1 MLQDL
6 VRRHPFAT
14 QIGVT
19 GRFVGVHGVVDELD
33 GGDAA
38 LLFEERRA
46 FVVELRLLVADVFA
60 AFDFRGLRVEL
71 QDFGLVAFDFA
82 HVLNTDREAA
92 DFDIRAGRAAIVSFV
107 HVRDV
112 LVGALVGDF
121 HLFAK
126 LVEREFGFRLRLQF
140 FCGRNRNGA
149 FHPLFQELILVF
161 QRDVQIDGGGF
172 RDSRE
177 ILAFPED
184 RVTDGGDG
192 RRVRRVNGMVLEVCG
207 RQFVGGR
214 DPVRRQFRLLRI
226 LGADIGNQHQ
236 TSEDAWNQQS
246 F

>member
-6 VRRHPFAT
+6 VRRHPFAA

-71 QDFGLVAFDFA
+71 QDFSLVAFHFT

-92 DFDIRAGRAAIVSFV
+92 DFDIRAGRAAIVPFV

-121 HLFAK
+121 HLFAE
-126 LVEREFGFRLRLQF
+126 LVEREFCLRLRLQF

-149 FHPLFQELILVF
+149 FHPLFQELILVL

-172 RDSRE
+172 RDGRKIFALLQE
-177 ILAFPED
+177 G
-184 RVTDGGDG
+184 VTNGLGG
-192 RRVRRVNGMVLEVCG
+192 RCVRRVNGMVLEVGG
-207 RQFVGGR
+207 RQFIGDR
-214 DPVRRQFRLLRI
+214 DTVWRQFRFFRI
-226 LGADIGNQHQ
+226 LGADIDKQYQ
-236 TSEDAWNQQS
+236 TSDKAGN
-246 F
+246 